1 MPWRRANR
9 DPRSAEI
16 VIQIGAVARS
26 GMWTSGGGIVIHE
39 GRSSLWDGGR
49 RKCSECRKWFRPEPT
64 AAGHQKTCCAKC
76 RLERRRRLARKRRLG
91 DLEACRE
98 DEKQRQRRHR
108 AAARSKAK
116 GDAAPDERHAPASAG
131 GHAPASAP
139 GHAPAS
145 AGGHAPASARNHWNS
160 QPVLAEIV
168 DKVLDLSRA
177 TLERELA
184 KNIENFV
191 EKVAHFGGGG
201 PVSPTTLTR

>member
-1 MPWRRANR
+1 M
-9 DPRSAEI
+9 
-16 VIQIGAVARS
+16 V
-26 GMWTSGGGIVIHE
+26 
-39 GRSSLWDGGR
+39 GR

-116 GDAAPDERHAPASAG
+116 GDAAPDERHAPASAPGHAPASADGHAPASAG
-131 GHAPASAP
+131 GHAPASADGHAP
-139 GHAPAS
+139 ASADGHAPAS

-168 DKVLDLSRA
+168 DKVLDVSRA

>member
-1 MPWRRANR
+1 M
-9 DPRSAEI
+9 
-16 VIQIGAVARS
+16 V
-26 GMWTSGGGIVIHE
+26 
-39 GRSSLWDGGR
+39 GR

-116 GDAAPDERHAPASAG
+116 GDAAPDERHAPASAP
-131 GHAPASAP
+131 GHAPASAD

-160 QPVLAEIV
+160 QSVLAEIV
-168 DKVLDLSRA
+168 DKVLDVSRA